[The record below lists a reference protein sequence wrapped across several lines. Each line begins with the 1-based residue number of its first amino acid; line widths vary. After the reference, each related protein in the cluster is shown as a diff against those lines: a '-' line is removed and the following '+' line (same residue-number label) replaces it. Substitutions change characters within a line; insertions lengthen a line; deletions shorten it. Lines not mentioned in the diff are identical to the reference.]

1 MLLLIDNY
9 DSFVYNLSRYFV
21 ELGCQTCV
29 VRNDAIS
36 VDDVRKLS
44 PQAIVISP
52 GPCTPREAGISIDLI
67 REFSES
73 IPLLGVCLGHQ
84 AIAAAWGGNVIRA
97 VEPVHGRASFIQ
109 HSGSG
114 LFEGLPSPLRVTR
127 YHSLVIEEASL
138 PSDYTM
144 TAWTHDRI
152 PMAIQHRTRPVYG
165 VQFHPESVL
174 TQHGR
179 PLLANF
185 LRLAGI
191 PAKECSITDWKEPQS
206 PIEERGL
213 PVISW

>member
-1 MLLLIDNY
+1 M
-9 DSFVYNLSRYFV
+9 
-21 ELGCQTCV
+21 GAPCV
-29 VRNDAIS
+29 VYRNDQITI
-36 VDDVRKLS
+36 REIETLNPTK
-44 PQAIVISP
+44 IVLSP
-52 GPCTPREAGISIDLI
+52 GPGSPIDAGITVSVI
-67 REFSES
+67 EYFAGK
-73 IPLLGVCLGHQ
+73 IPILGVCLGHQ